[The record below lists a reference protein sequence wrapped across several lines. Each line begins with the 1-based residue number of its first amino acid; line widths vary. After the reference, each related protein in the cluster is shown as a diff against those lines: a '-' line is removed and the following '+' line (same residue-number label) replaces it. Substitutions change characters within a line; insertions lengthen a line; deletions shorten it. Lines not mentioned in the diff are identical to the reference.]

1 MPVNDNNKKNTGQPV
16 TIPSVPKTGRTFEFL
31 RPFFGSIVTPT
42 SSQGETVAIASLS
55 QKLVTQ
61 EAPLQAEVG
70 VYTAASIGGLNGIIG
85 TAFHSMNCHR
95 ARKNKDAQGVREFSA
110 QLGRFVA
117 RVASVATSIA
127 STILTRSGEVL
138 SRCSSILGTVS
149 FMSGTVAFSFRLYDM
164 HKLKRLDGNIDE
176 IHKEF
181 FKDTNAEIK
190 DGQIDRLGRALGDRD
205 LAVRI
210 YERKEIESSEI
221 QQKIGSN
228 FIDCALG
235 VVAFLFSDAINIVAL
250 VIPIIKPLGIG
261 LSLAANAVSLFLMDG
276 KLIVKQL
283 SNQKQMSTSLKVVY
297 IAQIILAVASI
308 VASTVFTFGAV
319 PIAIGAASVV
329 AATVPHILG
338 WLERKKKA
346 ACQEKQPLE
355 IELSLID
362 LEEPS
367 SYKEEATL
375 IINSL
380 LNEIARREEE
390 QLMHAEARSII
401 YSLLDEIDAREEE
414 QLCFA

>member
-1 MPVNDNNKKNTGQPV
+1 MPVNDNNQKNTGQPV
-16 TIPSVPKTGRTFEFL
+16 TSPSVPKTGRTFEFL
-31 RPFFGSIVTPT
+31 RPFFGSIVTPM

-70 VYTAASIGGLNGIIG
+70 VYTSASIGGLYGIIG

-95 ARKNKDAQGVREFSA
+95 ARKNKDVHGVREFSA

-283 SNQKQMSTSLKVVY
+283 SNPKQMSTALKAAY

-319 PIAIGAASVV
+319 PIAIGAAAVV

-338 WLERKKKA
+338 WWERKKKA

-367 SYKEEATL
+367 SYEEEAIS
-375 IINSL
+375 IINSILDGIARRKEEQL
-380 LNEIARREEE
+380 LNEIA
-390 QLMHAEARSII
+390 AW
-401 YSLLDEIDAREEE
+401 EEE
-414 QLCFA
+414 QLCLA

>member
-1 MPVNDNNKKNTGQPV
+1 MPVNDNNQKNTGQPV

-31 RPFFGSIVTPT
+31 RPFFGSIVTPM

-70 VYTAASIGGLNGIIG
+70 VYTAASIGGLYGIIG

-149 FMSGTVAFSFRLYDM
+149 FMSGTVAFSVKLYDM
-164 HKLKRLDGNIDE
+164 HKLKRLDGNIDK
-176 IHKEF
+176 IHAEF
-181 FKDTNAEIK
+181 FKDTNSEIK

-210 YERKEIESSEI
+210 SKRDPNITAEEI

-235 VVAFLFSDAINIVAL
+235 VVAFLFSDAINIVQL

-283 SNQKQMSTSLKVVY
+283 SNPKQMSTALKVAY

-319 PIAIGAASVV
+319 PIAIGAAAVV

-346 ACQEKQPLE
+346 ACQEKAQLPLAKAEPREKQPLE
-355 IELSLID
+355 
-362 LEEPS
+362 EEPS
-367 SYKEEATL
+367 SYEEEAIS

-380 LNEIARREEE
+380 LNEIARRQEE
-390 QLMHAEARSII
+390 QL
-401 YSLLDEIDAREEE
+401 LNEIAAWEEE
-414 QLCFA
+414 QLCLA

>member
-1 MPVNDNNKKNTGQPV
+1 
-16 TIPSVPKTGRTFEFL
+16 
-31 RPFFGSIVTPT
+31 
-42 SSQGETVAIASLS
+42 
-55 QKLVTQ
+55 
-61 EAPLQAEVG
+61 
-70 VYTAASIGGLNGIIG
+70 
-85 TAFHSMNCHR
+85 MNCHR
-95 ARKNKDAQGVREFSA
+95 ARKNKDAQADREFSA
-110 QLGRFVA
+110 QLVVVVA

-149 FMSGTVAFSFRLYDM
+149 FMSGTVAFGVKLYDM
-164 HKLKRLDGNIDE
+164 HKLKRLDGNIDK
-176 IHKEF
+176 IHEEF
-181 FKDTNAEIK
+181 FKDTNDEIK

-210 YERKEIESSEI
+210 YERKEIEPSEI

-228 FIDCALG
+228 FTDCALG
-235 VVAFLFSDAINIVAL
+235 VVAFLFSDAINIVQL

-283 SNQKQMSTSLKVVY
+283 SNPKQMSTALKVAY

-319 PIAIGAASVV
+319 PIAIGAAAVV

-346 ACQEKQPLE
+346 ACQEKAQLPLVKAEPKEEQPLE
-355 IELSLID
+355 
-362 LEEPS
+362 
-367 SYKEEATL
+367 EEARS

-380 LNEIARREEE
+380 LKEIAKREEE
-390 QLMHAEARSII
+390 QLIHAEARSII
-401 YSLLDEIDAREEE
+401 NSILDEIEANHEE
-414 QLCFA
+414 LCFA